1 MAHVEVLQGPR
12 KSMQTQGT
20 KNTSPHWWWRCL
32 LTGGVCSRKYKLTQ
46 HKQAPA
52 GLALQHGAIGALTQ
66 GLALFAPCGIRRG
79 GWRRGDEGRW
89 GQRTQAVCACSAPK
103 VRRHSRASSRHWKD
117 HRVAGWIKHLMTC
130 SFFTLL
136 VCSRLAL
143 QN

>member
-20 KNTSPHWWWRCL
+20 KHTSPHWWWRCL
-32 LTGGVCSRKYKLTQ
+32 LTGGARSRKYKLTQ

-52 GLALQHGAIGALTQ
+52 GLALQHGSHRSASAGAGAIRAMRHQ
-66 GLALFAPCGIRRG
+66 GG
-79 GWRRGDEGRW
+79 GWRQGVEGRW

-130 SFFTLL
+130 NFFTLL
-136 VCSRLAL
+136 VCSRFAL